1 MITLLRHL
9 HLILTITCG
18 RASQLTSDS
27 LERKLL
33 RHERWALTI
42 HKLSC
47 WSCRQFERQLH
58 FVRNALQRIHQR
70 EHQSLETGETLD
82 SAFKQQLKQLKL

>member
-1 MITLLRHL
+1 MGTLLRQL

-18 RASQLTSDS
+18 RASQLTSAS
-27 LERKLL
+27 FERKLL

-58 FVRNALQRIHQR
+58 FLRNALQRIHLR
-70 EHQSLETGETLD
+70 EQQSLDKGETLD
-82 SAFKQQLKQLKL
+82 PAFKQQLKQLTL

>member
-1 MITLLRHL
+1 VGTILRQL

-27 LERKLL
+27 FERKLL
-33 RHERWALTI
+33 RHERWALKI

-58 FVRNALQRIHQR
+58 FVRNALQRIRQR
-70 EHQSLETGETLD
+70 EQLSLDQGEKLD
-82 SAFKQQLKQLKL
+82 PAFKQQLKQLKL